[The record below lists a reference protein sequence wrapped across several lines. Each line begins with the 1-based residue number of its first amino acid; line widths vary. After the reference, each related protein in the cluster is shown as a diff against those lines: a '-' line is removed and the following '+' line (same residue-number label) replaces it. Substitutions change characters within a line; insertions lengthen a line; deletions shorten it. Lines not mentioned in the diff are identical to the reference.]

1 MSKLNRIQKIILSVI
16 VAFVSMGIILK
27 VISGSTTSNIG
38 YDGISMLKY
47 ALVDN
52 PTKTIKDWMSD
63 FSNLWAV
70 NDENDQLRYELSKN
84 PSYKASYAN
93 EKQKNEEL
101 SKALKIDSDDDRFTH
116 SWANVISRD
125 QTTWN
130 NTITIDK
137 GSKDGMVEGLAV
149 TSVDGLIG
157 KVVSSSSNT
166 SIVKLLT
173 SEDKLNSVSIKV
185 LLDDEKSSA
194 GILERYDVKKGRY
207 VLTLF
212 DDSTE
217 IKKGMQVVTSGN
229 GGVYPS
235 GLLIGTVE
243 SVQALINQTG
253 QTIYVK
259 PIDNFQSFEY
269 VSVIVPKGDSE

>member
-1 MSKLNRIQKIILSVI
+1 MSKLNRIQKIILGVI
-16 VAFVSMGIILK
+16 VACVSLGVVLR
-27 VISGSTTSNIG
+27 VVSGTTNSNLA
-38 YDGISMLKY
+38 YDGITLLKY
-47 ALVDN
+47 TLIDRPVE
-52 PTKTIKDWMSD
+52 TIKGWTSD
-63 FSNLWAV
+63 FANLWSV
-70 NDENDQLRYELSKN
+70 NEENDQLRHELSKN
-84 PSYKASYAN
+84 PSYKAQYEN
-93 EKQKNEEL
+93 EKNKNNEL
-101 SKALKIDSDDDRFTH
+101 SKALEINSSDDRFTH
-116 SWANVISRD
+116 KWANVISRD

-137 GSKDGMVEGLAV
+137 GSDDGIKENLAV
-149 TSVDGLIG
+149 TSVEGLIG
-157 KVVSSSSNT
+157 KVVSVSKKT

-173 SEDKLNSVSIKV
+173 SEDKLNTVSIKIV
-185 LLDDEKSSA
+185 IDDTHSSM
-194 GILERYDVKKGRY
+194 GILESYDVKKGRY
-207 VLTLF
+207 VITLF

-217 IKKGMQVVTSGN
+217 IKQGMQVMTSGN

-269 VSVIVPKGDSE
+269 VSVVIPKGES